1 MSIIYRDTKEFTV
14 AQLQDLFLSV
24 GWDSGNH
31 PEKLQAAMSNSDRVN
46 SAWDGDVL
54 VGLMTGISDNVM
66 TAYFHYL
73 LVRPEYQGSGI
84 GKELVRRMLEHYSEC
99 MTKVL
104 IAYNYQIGFYE
115 RCGFSKGREST
126 PMFATALKL

>member
-1 MSIIYRDTKEFTV
+1 MSISYRNTKEFTV

-31 PEKLQAAMSNSDRVN
+31 PEKLQAAVRNSDRVK

-54 VGLMTGISDNVM
+54 VGLMTGISDGVM

-73 LVRPEYQGSGI
+73 LVRPEYQGGGI
-84 GKELVRRMLEHYSEC
+84 GKELVQHMLEHYSEC

-104 IAYNYQIGFYE
+104 IAYNYQVGFYE
-115 RCGFSKGREST
+115 RCGFSAGREST
-126 PMFATALKL
+126 PMFATTLKL